1 MKSLAL
7 SVLSTA
13 LLVLAATAGATE
25 RDGFERLLNRTA
37 PDAIFLTNSQVL
49 ARAKVTCMCRSAGP
63 NFYLAP
69 GFMGHNSLTNLVY
82 CTVPTFDST
91 GALIGLS
98 ACFDY
103 SVLGK

>member
-1 MKSLAL
+1 MKPLAL
-7 SVLSTA
+7 SLLSA
-13 LLVLAATAGATE
+13 VLLVLATAAGATE
-25 RDGFERLLNRTA
+25 RDNFERFLNRTA

-49 ARAKVTCMCRSAGP
+49 ARAKVACMCRSAGP
-63 NFYLAP
+63 SFYLAP
-69 GFMGHNSLTNLVY
+69 GFMGHNSLTNMVY

-98 ACFDY
+98 ACIDY